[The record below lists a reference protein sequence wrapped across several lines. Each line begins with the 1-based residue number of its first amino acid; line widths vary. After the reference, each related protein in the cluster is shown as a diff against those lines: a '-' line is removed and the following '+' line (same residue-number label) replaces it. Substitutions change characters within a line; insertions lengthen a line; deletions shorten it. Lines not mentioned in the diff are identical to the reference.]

1 MRHAL
6 VTGGAGFIGSHLV
19 DRLLAEG
26 WQVTALDNFD
36 PFYPRAMKE
45 ANLCRHAGHP
55 RFRLL
60 CADIRDPSTWAADLP
75 PETPDVIVHLAAKAG
90 VLPSL
95 RDPLGY
101 QTTNVT
107 GTYHMLELAREL
119 GVRQFVLASSSSVY
133 GINPNVPWREDA
145 ALMPISP
152 YAVTKASTELLAH
165 AYSHLHGLR
174 IIALRFFTVIG
185 PRQRPDLAIHKFAR
199 LILRGEPVPFYGDGS
214 SSRDY
219 TYIDDT
225 ISGVRAAMDYTGSD
239 FEIVNLGNTHPIS
252 LAEMVGRLEDALGV
266 KARLQRLPVQDGDV
280 PRTAA
285 DISKARTLLGYD
297 PRTDFA
303 VGVRAFAE
311 WLQSQS

>member
-36 PFYPRAMKE
+36 PFYPRAIKE
-45 ANLCRHAGHP
+45 ANLHRHAAHP
-55 RFRLL
+55 HFRLL
-60 CADIRDPSTWAADLP
+60 CADIRDPSAWAAKLP
-75 PETPDVIVHLAAKAG
+75 PESLDVIVHLAAKAG

-107 GTYHMLELAREL
+107 GTHHMLELARQL

-145 ALMPISP
+145 AAMPISP
-152 YAVTKASTELLAH
+152 YAVTKASVELLAH
-165 AYSHLHGLR
+165 AYCHLHGLR
-174 IIALRFFTVIG
+174 IIALRFFTVHG

-225 ISGVRAAMDYTGSD
+225 ISGVRAAMDYTGSE
-239 FEIVNLGNTHPIS
+239 FEIVNLGNTHSIS
-252 LAEMVGRLEDALGV
+252 LADLVRCLEDALGTKV
-266 KARLQRLPVQDGDV
+266 KLQRLPVQDGDV
-280 PRTAA
+280 PRTSA
-285 DISKARTLLGYD
+285 DISKARSLLGYD

-303 VGVRAFAE
+303 AGVRAFAE
-311 WLQSQS
+311 WLRSQ

>member
-6 VTGGAGFIGSHLV
+6 ITGGAGFIGSHLV

-36 PFYPRAMKE
+36 PFYPRALKE
-45 ANLCRHAGHP
+45 ANLRHAGHP

-60 CADIRDPSTWAADLP
+60 CADIRDPSTWAANLP
-75 PETPDVIVHLAAKAG
+75 RERPDVIVHLAAKAG

-101 QTTNVT
+101 QATNVT
-107 GTYHMLELAREL
+107 GTHHMLELAREL

-145 ALMPISP
+145 AVMPISP

-165 AYSHLHGLR
+165 AYCHLHGLR

-225 ISGVRAAMDYTGSD
+225 ISGVRAAMDYTGSE

-252 LAEMVGRLEDALGV
+252 LAEMVGCLEDALGV
-266 KARLQRLPVQDGDV
+266 KAKLQRLPVQAGDV
-280 PRTAA
+280 PQTAA
-285 DISKARTLLGYD
+285 DISKARSLLGYD

-303 VGVRAFAE
+303 AGVRAFAE
-311 WLQSQS
+311 WLRSQ

>member
-36 PFYPRAMKE
+36 PFYPRAVKE
-45 ANLCRHAGHP
+45 ANLRRHAAHP

-60 CADIRDPSTWAADLP
+60 CADIRDPSAWVANLQ
-75 PETPDVIVHLAAKAG
+75 PERLDVIVHLAAKAG

-101 QTTNVT
+101 QATNVT
-107 GTYHMLELAREL
+107 GTHHMLELAREL
-119 GVRQFVLASSSSVY
+119 GVKQFVLASSSSVY

-165 AYSHLHGLR
+165 AYRHLHGLR

-225 ISGVRAAMDYTGSD
+225 VSGVRAAMDYTGSE
-239 FEIVNLGNTHPIS
+239 FEIVNLGNTHSIS
-252 LAEMVGRLEDALGV
+252 LAEMVCCLEEALGV
-266 KARLQRLPVQDGDV
+266 KAKLQRLPVQDGDV
-280 PRTAA
+280 PRTSA
-285 DISKARTLLGYD
+285 DISKARSLLGYD
-297 PRTDFA
+297 PQTHFA
-303 VGVRAFAE
+303 AGVQAFAE
-311 WLQSQS
+311 WLRSQ

>member
-1 MRHAL
+1 MKHAL

-36 PFYPRAMKE
+36 PFYPRAIKE

-60 CADIRDPSTWAADLP
+60 CADIRDPSTWAANLP
-75 PETPDVIVHLAAKAG
+75 PEKPDVSVHLAARAG

-101 QTTNVT
+101 QATNVT
-107 GTYHMLELAREL
+107 GTHHMLELAREL

-145 ALMPISP
+145 AVMPISP

-165 AYSHLHGLR
+165 AYRHLHGLR

-199 LILRGEPVPFYGDGS
+199 LIVRGEPVPFYGDGS

-225 ISGVRAAMDYTGSD
+225 ISGVRAAMDYTGSE
-239 FEIVNLGNTHPIS
+239 FEIVNLGNTHSIS
-252 LAEMVGRLEDALGV
+252 LAEMVRCLEDALGV
-266 KARLQRLPVQDGDV
+266 KAKLQRLPIQAGDV

-285 DISKARTLLGYD
+285 DISKARSLLGYE

-303 VGVRAFAE
+303 AGVRAFAE
-311 WLQSQS
+311 WLRSQ